1 MNNRTRAIILH
12 TTDYSSSSLIVK
24 AYTEQFGA
32 KTYIIG
38 GVRKLRGKNSM
49 SFFQPLSLVEIV
61 SVFNRRSTMERI
73 TEICWS
79 PPFLNIPFD
88 MARGTVAMFL
98 SEVLYRSIRE
108 EEKNRTLFSFLH
120 NSIQILD
127 DPSTDCS
134 KFHIMFMV
142 RLAKH
147 LGIHPS
153 GTWIDGASRFD
164 LREGSF
170 TRDSPVHSEYLS
182 TETSA
187 VMARFIEA
195 GFDGHQQISITRQQR
210 KELLEAL
217 VSYYEIHQTHG
228 SRIRSHEV
236 LHEVLN

>member
-1 MNNRTRAIILH
+1 
-12 TTDYSSSSLIVK
+12 VK

-61 SVFNRRSTMERI
+61 SVINTRSAMERI

-127 DPSTDCS
+127 ETSTDPSG
-134 KFHIMFMV
+134 FHIMFMV

-153 GTWIDGASRFD
+153 GTWQDSESRFD
-164 LREGSF
+164 LREGMF
-170 TRDSPVHSEYLS
+170 TRQRPVHSEYLS
-182 TETSA
+182 SEISSILA
-187 VMARFIEA
+187 SFIDR
-195 GFDGHQQISITRQQR
+195 GFEGLEQISLTRLQR

-217 VSYYEIHQTHG
+217 VTYYEIHQTHG

-236 LHEVLN
+236 LREVLN